1 MILYVIKLKNKNNY
15 LKYLD
20 VTIKYMLLFLL
31 TSQYICAQNIKS
43 SSKTDKIEI
52 NGILDEESWQNA
64 EGLKDFYQFEPEN
77 GSPSKMDTEVK
88 VVYDKEMIYF
98 GFICY
103 DPDPSKITSKI
114 TKRDGN
120 IIQDDAIG
128 IMLDTFNDKNN
139 GYIFLINPLGTQQE
153 GKIADNG
160 RTEDYTWDETWYS
173 AAKIFQKGW
182 SVEIGIPFKS
192 LKFNTNDTSW
202 GVNFGRRIARLN
214 ESSFT
219 SKKLTNIMRVSQ
231 FGKLN
236 SLKLDN
242 LNRKTYLVIP
252 YFQTEFIDG
261 DKPKRNAGLDLRFNP
276 VSNFG
281 IDFTLNPDFATIE
294 ADVEKV
300 NLSRFEMSYAEK
312 RPFFLEG
319 SENYSTRV
327 KQFYSRRIGEIP
339 WGMKING
346 KVGKWKING
355 LTTQSDPSTAGA
367 NVKAGDKALYSV
379 FRINREFKR
388 GSTLGLIGVNR
399 NYDSIN
405 SGSVGLVATLF
416 ASDVLGMTSQ
426 IIHSHG
432 TANKSVW
439 TGFVRPAYDSK
450 FSHFHI
456 RLSHFGKGIKE
467 NMNKTGFIRH
477 DDRNEFD
484 TNISRTFW
492 INSKFLEAIE
502 TDVNYNQYWSLAHQ
516 LRSYEGQYSVEFQF
530 LKKWEY
536 EISYINDYKAE
547 YLPYFEKD
555 FYNNVLTNV
564 ITYDSKNRIK
574 FDAEYAFGKNFDRNI
589 EQISGGVEL
598 KIIEGWNAE
607 YSIEKYWLDPAEPE
621 DNNLIHIFRSSYY
634 VNKDLYF
641 KAFYQTKNSYFG
653 EWYNPEF
660 EMLRK
665 SVQFVFVWRFLPP
678 FGSIQIAY
686 QEGTSK
692 HTDIEGKARTLFT
705 KLSWVF

>member
-1 MILYVIKLKNKNNY
+1 MKFEIIYSIQNQY
-15 LKYLD
+15 LKYFCF
-20 VTIKYMLLFLL
+20 TIKLIITGFVITQSLV
-31 TSQYICAQNIKS
+31 AQNINAS
-43 SSKTDKIEI
+43 HITDNILI
-52 NGILDEESWQNA
+52 DGILSEESWQNA
-64 EGLKDFYQFEPEN
+64 ESLNDFYQFEPEN
-77 GSPSKMDTEVK
+77 GKPSKMDTEVK

-128 IMLDTFNDKNN
+128 ILLDTFNDKNN
-139 GYIFLINPLGTQQE
+139 GYVFLINPLGTQKE

-173 AAKIFQKGW
+173 AIKITKTGW

-219 SKKLTNIMRVSQ
+219 SKNLTNIMRVSQ
-231 FGKLN
+231 FGKLS
-236 SLKLDN
+236 SLQLDN
-242 LNRKTYLVIP
+242 LKIKTYSIIP
-252 YFQTEFIDG
+252 YGQVEFIEG
-261 DKPKRNAGLDLRFNP
+261 KKPENNVGLDVRYNP

-281 IDFTLNPDFATIE
+281 VDFTLNPDFATVE

-300 NLSRFEMSYAEK
+300 NLSRFEMSYPEK

-319 SENYSTRV
+319 GENYSTRV
-327 KQFYSRRIGEIP
+327 KQFYCRRIGEIP
-339 WGMKING
+339 WGIKVNG

-355 LTTQSDPSTAGA
+355 LATQSDPSTAGE
-367 NVKAGDKALYSV
+367 NIKAGKNALYSV
-379 FRINREFKR
+379 FRINREFRK
-388 GSTLGLIGVNR
+388 GSTLGIIGVNR
-399 NYDSIN
+399 NYDNIN

-432 TANKSVW
+432 IAKESVW
-439 TGFVRPAYDSK
+439 TGFVRPSYDSQ

-456 RLSHFGKGIKE
+456 RLSHFGEGVKE
-467 NMNKTGFIRH
+467 NMNETGFVRH

-484 TNISRTFW
+484 TNVSHTFW
-492 INSKFLEAIE
+492 INSGFLQAIE
-502 TDVNYNQYWSLAHQ
+502 TDVNYNQYWSLEGKK
-516 LRSYEGQYSVEFQF
+516 RSYVEQYNVEFQF

-536 EISYINDYKAE
+536 EISFSNDYKAK

-555 FYNNVLTNV
+555 FHNNMITNE
-564 ITYDSKNRIK
+564 IQYDSKNKLK
-574 FDAEYAFGKNFDRNI
+574 FDIEYAFGKNFDRNI
-589 EQISGGVEL
+589 EQISGGIEL

-607 YSIEKYWLDPAEPE
+607 YSIERYWLDPSEPE

-641 KAFYQTKNSYFG
+641 KAFYQSKNSYFG

-686 QEGTSK
+686 QEGTAK
-692 HTDIEGKARTLFT
+692 YTDVEGKAQTLFT